1 MAATGGRVRKTGTTL
16 TIVAMLATG
25 LSLAITSPAEA
36 RKRNVK
42 RVAYAPPAASIVVD
56 VKTGRVLHGQ
66 NEDAPR
72 IPASITKVM
81 TLYLLFEQL
90 ERGRLQLDSE
100 LRVSA
105 NAAAQ
110 APSKLGLRAGS
121 TIEVEDAIKA
131 LVTKSA
137 NDVATVVAENIGGS
151 EEEFARM
158 MTARARSIG
167 MGATTFRNPHG
178 LPSSPP
184 NMTTARDLATLG
196 RAIQD
201 RFPRYY
207 AYFGTRVFH
216 FGSAAYANHNR
227 LLGRVEGV
235 DGIKTGYINA
245 SGFNLVSSVKRD
257 GRKIVAVV
265 MGGRTARSRDAHMV
279 QLIETYL
286 PKASRARGY
295 DEELVAAVR
304 SAPPVAASVPHPEPA
319 ALAGHPQPPARPNIV
334 VASAAAVPDVVGPD
348 AADPADGYGDA
359 AGTDGGEDEL
369 QVASLPAG
377 PVSMATATLPSSA
390 AEAFADVAPL
400 DQGSSADGQDLLG
413 EIIERKTGVAPMAVA
428 SIAPVATAS
437 IAPRKAKPVK
447 VEPAEE
453 IVPAA
458 QKSAAKGWVI
468 QVGAVDTQKAAS
480 ALLKKAQAAAGAAL
494 GSAEPMTEV
503 TTSKGKTVV
512 RARFAGF
519 ASEKA
524 AKKACAAVK
533 KGDLGCFTL
542 RL

>member
-1 MAATGGRVRKTGTTL
+1 MVAAAPK
-16 TIVAMLATG
+16 I
-25 LSLAITSPAEA
+25 SEA
-36 RKRNVK
+36 NPK
-42 RVAYAPPAASIVVD
+42 YAAIVVD
-56 VKTGRVLHGQ
+56 TATGKVLY
-66 NEDAPR
+66 EASPDAKR
-72 IPASITKVM
+72 YPASLTKMM
-81 TLYLLFEQL
+81 TLYVLFEDL
-90 ERGRLQLDSE
+90 ERGRFRLNTPLQ
-100 LRVSA
+100 VSA
-105 NAAAQ
+105 LAAKQ

-121 TIEVEDAIKA
+121 TITVEEAIKG

-137 NDVATVVAENIGGS
+137 NDAAAAIAENVAGS
-151 EEEFARM
+151 IPRFAERM
-158 MTARARSIG
+158 TRTARAIG
-167 MGATTFRNPHG
+167 MTNTRFRNANG
-178 LPSSPP
+178 LPDPGQY
-184 NMTTARDLATLG
+184 TTARDMMKLG
-196 RAIQD
+196 VALQV
-201 RFPRYY
+201 RFPKYY
-207 AYFGTRVFH
+207 SFFQTRSFAFRGRVH
-216 FGSAAYANHNR
+216 GNHNN
-227 LLGRVEGV
+227 LLGRIEGV